1 FIFNEILAA
10 NCYSRSHQSLNY
22 WRSTSGF
29 EVDFII
35 EDTLDVEVKTS
46 KKIQDRDLRGLKALM
61 DEKICSKYVLVS
73 FDEISRVTEGIEIMH
88 WQEFIRQLPTWM
100 SQL

>member
-1 FIFNEILAA
+1 
-10 NCYSRSHQSLNY
+10 
-22 WRSTSGF
+22 
-29 EVDFII
+29 
-35 EDTLDVEVKTS
+35 
-46 KKIQDRDLRGLKALM
+46 M

-100 SQL
+100 SRL